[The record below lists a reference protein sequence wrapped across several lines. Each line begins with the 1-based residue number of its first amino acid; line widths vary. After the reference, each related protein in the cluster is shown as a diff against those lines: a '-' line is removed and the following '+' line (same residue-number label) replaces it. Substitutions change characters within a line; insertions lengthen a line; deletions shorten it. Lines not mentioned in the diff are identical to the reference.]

1 MSRLRPLKREEM
13 LELEELF
20 SDADRIRDLAA

>member
-13 LELEELF
+13 LEFEDLF
-20 SDADRIRDLAA
+20 SDADRKEDLAA